1 MAGNDR
7 HAEALRRA
15 YPEAIAAECGEDGWA
30 MLTFADRPR
39 ECGEMPCVRCRR
51 ISWRVSQKFV
61 PAAVPLPPV
70 DLPADAVAWMK
81 RCADAA
87 GGPVTGR
94 AGIYFTGPVG
104 TGKTHAAWHAGGGLV
119 HGDGH
124 GVDVRRV
131 RTGVIVSRMTDLLD
145 DLRPGDDS
153 RQRVRDCQSAALL
166 VLDDVGA
173 EKASEWTQER
183 LYTIADHRYANCL
196 PLIVTSNLPPGALDV
211 TTGERVASRFAEM
224 CAVIPMT
231 GTDRRKP

>member
-1 MAGNDR
+1 MRNTTVAGSDR

-15 YPEAIAAECGEDGWA
+15 YPDALTAECGGDGWGI
-30 MLTFADRPR
+30 LTYADGPPESAKCPACAQENLVARVEAFLPPRFAT
-39 ECGEMPCVRCRR
+39 
-51 ISWRVSQKFV
+51 
-61 PAAVPLPPV
+61 PV

-87 GGPVTGR
+87 GGPVAGQ

-104 TGKTHAAWHAGGGLV
+104 TGKTHAAWHAVAGWCMATGTDPGQ
-119 HGDGH
+119 
-124 GVDVRRV
+124 
-131 RTGVIVSRMTDLLD
+131 GVIVTRMTDLLD

-153 RQRVRDCQSAALL
+153 RQRVRDCQAVPLL

-183 LYTIADHRYANCL
+183 LYTIVDHRYAACL
-196 PLIVTSNLPPGALDV
+196 PLIVTSNLPPAALDT

-231 GTDRRKP
+231 GSDRRKP